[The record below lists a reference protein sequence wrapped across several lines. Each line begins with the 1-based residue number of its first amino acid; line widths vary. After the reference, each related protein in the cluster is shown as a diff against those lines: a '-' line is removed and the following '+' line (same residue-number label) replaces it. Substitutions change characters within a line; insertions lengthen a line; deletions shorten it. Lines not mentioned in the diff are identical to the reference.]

1 MPSTVKEVQL
11 QNKCAPKIAPITKNN
26 KAVHFSSIVI
36 AVVVVVVVVVASFND
51 YI

>member
-11 QNKCAPKIAPITKNN
+11 QNKCAPKITPITKNN

-36 AVVVVVVVVVASFND
+36 VIVIVIANLND